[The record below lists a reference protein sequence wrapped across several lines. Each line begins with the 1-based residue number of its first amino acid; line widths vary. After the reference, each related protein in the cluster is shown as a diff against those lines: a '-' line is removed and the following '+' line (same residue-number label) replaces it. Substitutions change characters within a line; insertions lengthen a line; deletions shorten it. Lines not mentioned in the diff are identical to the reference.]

1 MKSVGTFWIDANFKP
16 ILAHGLMVQ
25 KTLTLTGSG
34 TTVATPVFTVVGT
47 VELLKIWGI
56 VKVVFG
62 ANHTDAHLRINDQS
76 ATDQVLSKSTTLS
89 LNGISVGASIIK
101 NGLAGAVLQYKTADV
116 GSILEPAIANE
127 KSFSPVII
135 QQITAGIQ
143 TDIEYV
149 YTTSDTPTSGA
160 MQFFA
165 GYLPLSEGA
174 YMAAS

>member
-1 MKSVGTFWIDANFKP
+1 MISVGSFWIDANFRP
-16 ILAHGLMVQ
+16 ITAHGLMVD
-25 KTLTLTGSG
+25 KTLTFTGSG
-34 TTVATPVFTVVGT
+34 TTVATPIFTVVGT

-76 ATDQVLSKSTTLS
+76 NTDQVLSKTTTLD
-89 LNGISVGASIIK
+89 LNDISVGASIIK
-101 NGLAGAVLQYKTADV
+101 NGLAAAVLVYKTADV
-116 GSILEPAIANE
+116 GTVLEPAVANE
-127 KSFSPVII
+127 KSFTPVII
-135 QQITAGIQ
+135 QQITAGVQ

-149 YTTSDTPTSGA
+149 YTTSDTPTSGS

-174 YMAAS
+174 YIAAS